1 MLLQRDL
8 RLLLGPLSLIVSS
21 VRCLSWLLVLR
32 AGIILAGCGARRNA
46 QRDNLHWNC
55 DSHPRPQLANRDI
68 LGVLPGVVW
77 LVAIHSLP
85 NDRLLILILL
95 FLRVQHHRRHLRR
108 PRIWPVFTWVLFS
121 SHIGVK
127 SVLLLRDL
135 TSDSHVIFRVN
146 LASVGADVLLRLSCL
161 GCLFRGLAFFD
172 RGTRCS
178 HTVFLSVSSIKILT

>member
-1 MLLQRDL
+1 MSVLRAICLLEEWKLLVHDQHIDAARAVTDHGYGFKFMLFQRDL
-8 RLLLGPLSLIVSS
+8 RLLLGPLSLIVAS

-46 QRDNLHWNC
+46 QRDNLHWDC

-85 NDRLLILILL
+85 DDRVLILILL

-108 PRIWPVFTWVLFS
+108 PRI
-121 SHIGVK
+121 
-127 SVLLLRDL
+127 
-135 TSDSHVIFRVN
+135 
-146 LASVGADVLLRLSCL
+146 
-161 GCLFRGLAFFD
+161 
-172 RGTRCS
+172 
-178 HTVFLSVSSIKILT
+178 